1 MMHAPQPQVKD
12 EMQIVV
18 PARFDRPSGDGSRR
32 GEPRRRLALSTTAQ
46 QGAGGPAVDIL
57 NLSPGGLLLRTGEGL
72 DMSEALTVALPEAG
86 DKTAEIVWHSG
97 DLYGCRFAEPLSRG
111 EFSAAQLAAR
121 HAAQDNEDAVAAG
134 PAGEGES
141 FGQRLKRLRVGS
153 GYSMVRLAA
162 AAGVT
167 KPTLWK
173 WETGRVH
180 PRQRALRQLAEVL
193 GVSGSYLVFG
203 IDDNGPRIQP
213 GGSLAETVAASRQAI
228 ADQAG
233 VGPEKVTIDIDFG

>member
-1 MMHAPQPQVKD
+1 MHARSSRGKD
-12 EMQIVV
+12 EMLIVAQ
-18 PARFDRPSGDGSRR
+18 ARFDRPAGPGSRR

-46 QGAGGPAVDIL
+46 QSGAGPAVDIL
-57 NLSPGGLLLRTGEGL
+57 NLSPGGMLLRTGEGL
-72 DMSEALTVALPEAG
+72 DLSEALTVALPQAG

-121 HAAQDNEDAVAAG
+121 HGEDEDEPEAASQPANVA
-134 PAGEGES
+134 ES
-141 FGQRLKRLRVGS
+141 FGQRLKRLRVAS
-153 GYSMVRLAA
+153 GYSMVGLAA

-180 PRQRALRQLAEVL
+180 PRQRALRQLAGVL
-193 GVSGSYLVFG
+193 GLSESYLLFG
-203 IDDNGPRIQP
+203 IEDGGLRLPQ
-213 GGSLAETVAASRQAI
+213 GGSLAETVAASRVAI
-228 ADQAG
+228 AEQAG
-233 VGPEKVTIDIDFG
+233 VGPEKVTIDIDFS